1 MVKQLFKTSI
11 ILLLIIMSACK
22 EEETHEATKP
32 DYSSLFNYNVSLWCN
47 NMTDEDITLQLVY
60 FGYKKVTVKAKDS
73 YFATR
78 VNALDLLYYFNVDLS
93 DPYLNE
99 GQIRYFISC
108 KNEILK
114 YGWLNR
120 TDNLADMI
128 ITKNKKGELEVSGTD
143 QKHLD

>member
-11 ILLLIIMSACK
+11 ILLLIMMSACK

-60 FGYKKVTVKAKDS
+60 YGYKKVTVKANDS

-78 VNALDLLYYFNVDLS
+78 VNALDLLYYFGVDLS
-93 DPYLNE
+93 DPYLQD
-99 GQIRYFISC
+99 GKIRYWISC
-108 KNEILK
+108 NQEILK
-114 YGWLNR
+114 VGYLTR
-120 TDNLADMI
+120 AENLADMI